1 MAIKELF
8 DDYFNELDKKLIELN
23 KKCDKQ
29 TEIVINNFYSNTLD
43 QVEDAMNKRETREL
57 KEELNISLIKFL
69 ETITSTITN
78 QTYKTIKKL
87 LKSTRDISMF
97 STSFPIFDSKT
108 SSNIINDYKTEIKNI
123 NTFNKD
129 YISKI
134 DDTFDLFLYRIS
146 ISYEL
151 KNNVSLYNLIKNS
164 VKQNKKILVDNIKSI
179 NDDFK
184 DESISLFENYFNSF
198 IKESLELKENVI
210 NKNDIVIK
218 EYSKEKLQNYAFITS
233 NKTLKTN
240 CQKIDNLLKD
250 MHNRIKELQKSKP
263 TKDKQIEL
271 SILNNYLVSF
281 NNTLFDKSLN
291 TLVKMTSIVEY
302 NKKDADKTIEKY
314 NDIIYKICDFEYSFE
329 KQFMRYKKAI
339 LNKKYFVSNRI
350 TDYISK
356 LIIEKEKEVVNIVK
370 LSVIDLFKDNVNELN
385 TMVYKTVMINYQLK
399 DNFKILDT
407 KEVKKYFE
415 KKQD

>member
-250 MHNRIKELQKSKP
+250 MHNRILELQKSKP

>member
-151 KNNVSLYNLIKNS
+151 KNNVSLQKATN
-164 VKQNKKILVDNIKSI
+164 
-179 NDDFK
+179 
-184 DESISLFENYFNSF
+184 ESISLFENYFNSF
-198 IKESLELKENVI
+198 IKESIELKENVI

-250 MHNRIKELQKSKP
+250 MHNRILELQKSKP